1 MTRLDYLQSI
11 LTDSLKEKFKL
22 ELTIQ
27 AITEEI
33 ITVAKRNVFEKYKD
47 ITITRNDMEFEL
59 IGVDASFYSHC
70 YFEKNPVRISLI
82 YTCKSKLPK
91 DKKEKVESTKA
102 DYLKTGCI
110 GVCYLKSPLW
120 YEFDVKLSLEETYKG
135 TFNIE
140 IK

>member
-1 MTRLDYLQSI
+1 MKRLDYLQSI

-47 ITITRNDMEFEL
+47 MTIIRNDMEFEL
-59 IGVDASFYSHC
+59 IGVDASFYSYN
-70 YFEKNPVRISLI
+70 YFEKAPVRISLI

-91 DKKEKVESTKA
+91 DKKEKVENYKA
-102 DYLKTGCI
+102 KFLESGCK
-110 GVCYLKSPLW
+110 GVCYLKIPLW

-135 TFNIE
+135 TFNFE